1 VLIGLKTFTAL
12 LAAGATAATV
22 AAAPV
27 AVADT
32 GSGAQPKCYQSGP
45 GTQCQM
51 PGNVH
56 FNDAPPPAQF
66 YPYGGEAGLLGGGG
80 ARP

>member
-1 VLIGLKTFTAL
+1 MFISL

-27 AVADT
+27 AVADS
-32 GSGAQPKCYQSGP
+32 GSGAQPTCYQSGP

-51 PGNVH
+51 PGNVQLD
-56 FNDAPPPAQF
+56 DAPPPARSLSVA
-66 YPYGGEAGLLGGGG
+66 GGETGLLGGGG

>member
-1 VLIGLKTFTAL
+1 MLIGLKTFTAL

-32 GSGAQPKCYQSGP
+32 GSGAQPTCYQSGP

-51 PGNVH
+51 PGNVQ

-66 YPYGGEAGLLGGGG
+66 YPYGGETGLLGGGG